1 MVVTSH
7 GSSPV
12 VERHRRAAADHKSRV
27 YHPFAMPKRRLIS
40 RNKYRETYDTSNE
53 TNRYTARYYVSLS
66 HCPRSFVLFSR
77 INFTI
82 ERMFVTLQL
91 FGTISWEGKKPIR

>member
-12 VERHRRAAADHKSRV
+12 VERHRRAAADRKSRV

-40 RNKYRETYDTSNE
+40 RNKYAKRTTLRTKLIDTLLDITYHSH
-53 TNRYTARYYVSLS
+53 TARDL
-66 HCPRSFVLFSR
+66 LFCFR
-77 INFTI
+77 
-82 ERMFVTLQL
+82 E
-91 FGTISWEGKKPIR
+91 